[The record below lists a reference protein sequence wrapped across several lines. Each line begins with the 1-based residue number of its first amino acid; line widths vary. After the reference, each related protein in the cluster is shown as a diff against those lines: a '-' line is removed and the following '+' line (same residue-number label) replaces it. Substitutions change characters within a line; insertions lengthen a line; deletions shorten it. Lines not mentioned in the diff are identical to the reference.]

1 MRDGTLVADVR
12 GLVHEPAIAE
22 PIEPILPVPR
32 AKPRVSI
39 VLPQEDA
46 QEVQPIVAETSTK
59 NSRPV
64 VDEAEPVVESQKLVE
79 LTPKYLQEMPKN
91 RSDES
96 SVRAASKKE
105 PPSVAWKTV
114 DCYRLARAALVQE
127 INPTPKESA
136 VTPVRV
142 EAKTTMTV
150 ETSRDVVRV
159 EDKNEKLLLLM
170 LHLVSVSMFLLG
182 MASRTFGL
190 D

>member
-79 LTPKYLQEMPKN
+79 L
-91 RSDES
+91 R
-96 SVRAASKKE
+96 
-105 PPSVAWKTV
+105 
-114 DCYRLARAALVQE
+114 
-127 INPTPKESA
+127 II
-136 VTPVRV
+136 
-142 EAKTTMTV
+142 
-150 ETSRDVVRV
+150 
-159 EDKNEKLLLLM
+159 
-170 LHLVSVSMFLLG
+170 
-182 MASRTFGL
+182 
-190 D
+190 